1 MLTDNIINPPNKYLS
16 ICVAVCRRAWCARVH
31 TGVWPAILNV
41 LFWFFNK

>member
-31 TGVWPAILNV
+31 TGVWPCHTKCSLLV
-41 LFWFFNK
+41 L